1 MIEYFPSLIAFKVDA
16 YLFNTL
22 TSQEFLKYMYV
33 EYFLVE
39 VYDNGVDVTYKYR
52 NEWTDC
58 SKIRFLNGMLSML
71 WLGVG

>member
-1 MIEYFPSLIAFKVDA
+1 
-16 YLFNTL
+16 
-22 TSQEFLKYMYV
+22 MYV